1 MKKILFSFI
10 LCFLISNISIY
21 AQEYHFGPDCL
32 GVWCSIDVDLTTPPT
47 PKYHEYPFPDPPE
60 QIGVANTIRGEVVI
74 VHQSRVNCI
83 GPGRPYINNELG
95 GNPILCLDLLDL
107 DLTGEET
114 EALVSFPVQKL
125 SIYGDQC
132 YYYIRIV
139 IKR

>member
-1 MKKILFSFI
+1 MKKILLSFI
-10 LCFLISNISIY
+10 LCFLISNINIY

-32 GVWCSIDVDLTTPPT
+32 GIWCSIDVDLTTSPT

-60 QIGVANTIRGEVVI
+60 EIGVANTIRGEVVI

-95 GNPILCLDLLDL
+95 GNLILCLDLLDL

>member
-1 MKKILFSFI
+1 MKKIILSFI
-10 LCFLISNISIY
+10 LCFLISNINIY

-32 GVWCSIDVDLTTPPT
+32 GIWCSIDVDLTTSPT
-47 PKYHEYPFPDPPE
+47 PKYHEYQFPDPPE
-60 QIGVANTIRGEVVI
+60 EIGVAKTIRGEVVVI
-74 VHQSRVNCI
+74 HQGHVGCI

-95 GNPILCLDLLDL
+95 GSPILCLDLLAL

-132 YYYIRIV
+132 YYYIHIV